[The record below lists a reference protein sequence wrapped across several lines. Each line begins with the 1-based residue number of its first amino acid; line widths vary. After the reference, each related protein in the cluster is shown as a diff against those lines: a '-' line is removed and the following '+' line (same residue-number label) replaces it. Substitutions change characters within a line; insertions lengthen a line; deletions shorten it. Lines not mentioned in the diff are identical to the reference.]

1 MAKGVA
7 MLEAVIFDF
16 DGVLVDSEKLHYQA
30 FNRVLTKFNYQLS
43 IRDYYDRFLGLS
55 DQELLRIVDKEGK
68 LSLSNQQFEKL
79 LGEKANLFKEMAATE
94 AGPVRKNR
102 NTKISDKSQVPNGAG
117 IIEGVP
123 GFLNMLAGNKIPI
136 GICSGALLPEIETIL
151 KSAGLRNYFDVVVSA
166 EQVERGKPDP
176 EGFLLALKLL
186 NKLVRHSC
194 GGKLHKSIK
203 PENCVVIEDSH
214 WGLEAAKAAGMR
226 TVAITNTYA
235 AEHLKPADKVIEHLN
250 ELSIAELHAICS

>member
-1 MAKGVA
+1 

-30 FNRVLTKFNYQLS
+30 FNRTLTKYHYQLS
-43 IRDYYDRFLGLS
+43 MRDYYDRFLGLS
-55 DQELLRIVDKEGK
+55 DQELLHVVDKEGK

-79 LGEKANLFKEMAATE
+79 LSEKANLFKEMAATE
-94 AGPVRKNR
+94 
-102 NTKISDKSQVPNGAG
+102 AG

-136 GICSGALLPEIETIL
+136 GICSGALLAEIETIL
-151 KSAGLRNYFDVVVSA
+151 KSAGLRSYFEVIVSA

-186 NKLVRHSC
+186 NK
-194 GGKLHKSIK
+194 KLHKSTRA
-203 PENCVVIEDSH
+203 ENCVVIEDSH

-250 ELSIAELHAICS
+250 ELPMAELHAICS